1 MKRFV
6 YILHHSYYYGK
17 KSDYEEVKLL
27 GVYSTK
33 LMAEK
38 AIKKYCKLPGFKD
51 YPPECFSIDKY
62 RIDKDNWKDGF
73 VDTNEY

>member
-17 KSDYEEVKLL
+17 ELDHEEVKLL

-33 LMAEK
+33 LMAAK
-38 AIKKYCKLPGFKD
+38 IIKKYYKLPGFKD
-51 YPPECFSIDKY
+51 YPLECFSIDKY
-62 RIDKDNWKDGF
+62 RIDENNWKDGF
-73 VDTNEY
+73 VDANKC